1 MSEALFE
8 IMEPKIIEIK
18 RQAKE
23 EGMERG
29 MEREKKESAKRMLES
44 GRLTIEDVAEY
55 SGLTAEQINDLRKEL
70 HLEAE

>member
-8 IMEPKIIEIK
+8 IMEPKIIEIR

-23 EGMERG
+23 EG

>member
-23 EGMERG
+23 EG